1 MTHVRDSGSAH
12 SRLHEHHCNLKRLSG
27 EPALNLRRD
36 HRQLHP
42 ENGTVAGRGARG
54 QCSRQWQ
61 DPGPLLPARFV
72 TLLKEMVGTRRLE
85 LLSSKVSILR
95 GHPLK
100 PFSSLAFLVFRNTQM
115 PLEPPR
121 FGDGLVT
128 SSERSE
134 IALCPSSPANRFTV
148 AARKYLVRREPLA
161 RVSTRYECRAT
172 RRGCEVAHAE
182 PQRG

>member
-1 MTHVRDSGSAH
+1 MLSAMA
-12 SRLHEHHCNLKRLSG
+12 RPR
-27 EPALNLRRD
+27 PALPRAIGRCGRSVRRSCPDLPQIEESGFCLRSM
-36 HRQLHP
+36 
-42 ENGTVAGRGARG
+42 A
-54 QCSRQWQ
+54 S
-61 DPGPLLPARFV
+61 FV
-72 TLLKEMVGTRRLE
+72 TLLKEMGGTRRLE